1 MANDK
6 ETPATQQA
14 VGRNGTPVNGAAAR
28 RPRPP
33 GPNDVQPSSSKGAP
47 GKPNPMIRPRPW
59 WISFLL
65 ILILNY
71 LLVQFFLPE
80 RAQPRIDVPYTYFK
94 QQVTAGNVLDV
105 TSRGDVIQGTFK
117 QPITYPPD
125 QSNAPTS
132 NLFQTV
138 MPQFADPGLETLLE
152 QQGVTIN
159 AHSLDEA
166 RPWWQTLL
174 LSFGPTILLIGLFFW
189 ISNRAA
195 SQLGGGAWAPA
206 SSSR

>member
-1 MANDK
+1 MAGDSDS
-6 ETPATQQA
+6 AQTQQA
-14 VGRNGTPVNGAAAR
+14 VSRGGTPVNGATRR

-47 GKPNPMIRPRPW
+47 QPTRNPLMRPRPW

-65 ILILNY
+65 ILIVNY

-80 RAQPRIDVPYTYFK
+80 RPNPRIDVPYTFFK
-94 QQVTAGNVLDV
+94 QQVAAGNVLDV

-125 QSNAPTS
+125 QQNAPTS

-174 LSFGPTILLIGLFFW
+174 LSCGPTLLLICICFY
-189 ISNRAA
+189 ISTRPTTH
-195 SQLGGGAWAPA
+195 L
-206 SSSR
+206 